1 MLHQW
6 RIIHK
11 RGELDWGGETPRTSL
26 NVIEFHPSRLLFD
39 LEENQIEPA
48 LSSKIV
54 YSIYRLYQEADARF
68 LQQRV
73 HLNQELV
80 LEVVW
85 SLIFISYYFCPQKL
99 PLKLV
104 KNIKKR

>member
-1 MLHQW
+1 MSS
-6 RIIHK
+6 R
-11 RGELDWGGETPRTSL
+11 
-26 NVIEFHPSRLLFD
+26 FHPSRLLFD

-85 SLIFISYYFCPQKL
+85 SLILPLIFISHYFCPQKL

-104 KNIKKR
+104 KNIEKR